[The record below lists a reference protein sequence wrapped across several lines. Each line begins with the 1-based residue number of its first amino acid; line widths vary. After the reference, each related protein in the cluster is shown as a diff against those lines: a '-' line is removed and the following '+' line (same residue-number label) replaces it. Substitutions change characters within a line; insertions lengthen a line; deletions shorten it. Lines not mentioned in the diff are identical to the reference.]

1 MKSTNISVSG
11 FVMKKSDFQQFS
23 GKDGKPS
30 YIAYRGHIYNV
41 SKSKHWENGNHMNSH
56 MAGEDLT
63 DALYGAP
70 HGEEVLEKLEKVG
83 ILEEEIEYSPADE
96 RKEGLRDL
104 YRKFHPH
111 PILIHFPIGS
121 LFLGAAL
128 QFLFL
133 ITRNPSLENAAFY
146 AFVFGTLFELP
157 AVASGIISWWVN
169 YDLTLISIFRNKLI
183 FSIILL
189 VTSCFIVI
197 LRFCIADISF
207 QANIFSL
214 IYNIAIFSS
223 IIVLAILGYYGG
235 KITWY

>member
-1 MKSTNISVSG
+1 
-11 FVMKKSDFQQFS
+11 MKKSDFQQFS

-41 SKSKHWENGNHMNSH
+41 SKSKHWENGTHMNSH

-70 HGEEVLEKLEKVG
+70 HGEEVLEKLEKVE
-83 ILEEEIEYSPADE
+83 ILEDEIEYSPADE
-96 RKEGLRDL
+96 RKETLRDL

-169 YDLTLISIFRNKLI
+169 YDLTLISIFKNKLI

-197 LRFCIADISF
+197 MRFCIADISF
-207 QANIFSL
+207 QVNIFSL

-223 IIVLAILGYYGG
+223 IIVLVILGYYGG
-235 KITWY
+235 KITWH